1 MVYPGEAGKSLFP
14 VCLSAAGLNR
24 TDELL
29 LRRGGLE
36 GGGWVVTKRKCRLV
50 SLSATQKTLLRK
62 LERCDDMLRSS

>member
-1 MVYPGEAGKSLFP
+1 MSCSEVVSPLEGEKSC
-14 VCLSAAGLNR
+14 VRWGLV
-24 TDELL
+24 DEG
-29 LRRGGLE
+29 GGLE